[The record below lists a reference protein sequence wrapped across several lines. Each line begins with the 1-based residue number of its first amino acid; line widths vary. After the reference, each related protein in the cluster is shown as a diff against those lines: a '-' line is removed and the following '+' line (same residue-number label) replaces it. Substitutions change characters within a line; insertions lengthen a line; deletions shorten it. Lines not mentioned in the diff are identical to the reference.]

1 MTRNFFVR
9 LKLTYPEAFMHLH
22 DNLQRFVFE
31 DAPIRGEI
39 VRLDATYRAVLDRR
53 DYPPA
58 VRTVL
63 GELMA
68 AAALLASTL
77 KFQGK
82 LIMQMQGDGPIT
94 LLMAECTESGTMR
107 ALAQWRGE
115 VEVAPL
121 EALVRNGK
129 FVMTIDPADSRERY
143 QGVVQLR
150 GGSIATAL
158 EYYFAQSEQLETR
171 LWLAADR
178 EQAAGML
185 LQKLPDRELDDIDAW
200 DRAVHL
206 GGTLSNVEL
215 LSLPVQEILHRL
227 YHEEDIRLFA
237 RQPLS
242 FRCSCSR
249 ERVEAVL
256 RMLGRG
262 EIDSILEERGNV
274 DVDCEFCGAH
284 YGFDPVDAAQLFT
297 ASPPTEGPNT
307 RQ

>member
-1 MTRNFFVR
+1 MR
-9 LKLTYPEAFMHLH
+9 LH

-31 DAPIRGEI
+31 DMPIRGEI

-53 DYPPA
+53 EYPPA
-58 VRTVL
+58 VREVL
-63 GELMA
+63 GEMMA

-77 KFQGK
+77 KFEGK
-82 LIMQMQGDGPIT
+82 LIMQIQGDGPVK
-94 LLMAECTESGTMR
+94 LLMAECTETGAMR
-107 ALAQWRGE
+107 AIAQWHGE
-115 VEVAPL
+115 VDRAPL
-121 EALVRNGK
+121 KELIGGGK
-129 FVMTIDPADSRERY
+129 FVITIDPEKSPERY
-143 QGVVQLR
+143 QGVVQLE
-150 GGSIATAL
+150 GSSVAAAL
-158 EYYFAQSEQLETR
+158 EHYFAQSEQLETR

-185 LQKLPDRELDDIDAW
+185 LQKLPDSQIEDADAW

-206 GGTLSNVEL
+206 GSTLTRLEL
-215 LSLPVQEILHRL
+215 LSLPVREILRRL

-256 RMLGRG
+256 RMLGW
-262 EIDSILEERGNV
+262 EEVESILTERGNV

-284 YGFDPVDAAQLFT
+284 YGFDLVDAAQLFT
-297 ASPPTEGPNT
+297 AMPPADAPPTT
-307 RQ
+307 H

>member
-1 MTRNFFVR
+1 
-9 LKLTYPEAFMHLH
+9 MHLH

-31 DAPIRGEI
+31 DTPIRGEI

-58 VRTVL
+58 VREIL
-63 GELMA
+63 GELMV

-77 KFQGK
+77 KFEGK
-82 LIMQMQGDGPIT
+82 LSMQIQGHGPVK
-94 LLMAECTESGTMR
+94 LLMAECSESGAMR
-107 ALAQWRGE
+107 ALAQWQGA
-115 VEVAPL
+115 VEPAPL
-121 EALVRNGK
+121 ERLIGSGR
-129 FVMTIDPADSRERY
+129 FVITIDPQDSQERY
-143 QGVVQLR
+143 QGIVELE
-150 GGSIATAL
+150 GGSVAAAL
-158 EYYFAQSEQLETR
+158 EHYFAQSEQLDTR

-185 LQKLPDRELDDIDAW
+185 LQKLPDSQLEDADAW

-206 GGTLSNVEL
+206 GSTLTRVEL
-215 LSLPVQEILHRL
+215 LSLPAHDLLRRL

-256 RMLGRG
+256 RMLGR
-262 EIDSILEERGNV
+262 EEVESILEERGDV
-274 DVDCEFCGAH
+274 EVDCEFCGAH
-284 YGFDPVDAAQLFT
+284 YAFDPVDAAQLFT
-297 ASPPTEGPNT
+297 VPPPADTPTT